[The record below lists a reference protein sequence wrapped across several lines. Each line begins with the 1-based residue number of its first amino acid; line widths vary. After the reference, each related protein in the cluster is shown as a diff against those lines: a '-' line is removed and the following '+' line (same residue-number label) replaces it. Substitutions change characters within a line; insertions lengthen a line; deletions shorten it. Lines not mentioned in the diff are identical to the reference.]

1 MSGGF
6 FAHMSAFL
14 AATGQTHQQGSQTP
28 THSSQN
34 TKKTT
39 IHVPAAAAR
48 PKVVVEVVVKKT
60 GHGSDNP
67 VRYDT
72 EPHIE
77 RAASQLPAELAVF
90 IPFRKYTLILRHQ
103 ILSNLGKVSQFVL
116 QSLATDG
123 FGIDDVL
130 RITGLS
136 NEHLSPIL
144 ERLAGLDWYE
154 PASRTLTPKGKI
166 MAQAAT
172 LAGQKFS
179 LWIDGYDPY
188 SSSQFVLGDEALLPK
203 EAVLAKTV
211 LPEFESDWNILSVL
225 QQQRLT
231 RRLSAV
237 KNSQGELLPLLK
249 QLCDVAFHD
258 VIDQQD
264 KAWDFRLEI
273 DRSVKSCSY
282 LELTLPKGLPL
293 GEIKSKSL
301 SLYAPIVN
309 YRLNYSLSPWLGTD
323 ISLPVP
329 QSQAFCLLTGESLDA
344 AGPSDAT
351 SSWPLE
357 AMLARAELLTKI
369 RVFSPAVDPLIGQE
383 VSLTPATRK
392 LALSF
397 GTIAEE
403 LAKNVALLSET
414 EQ

>member
-1 MSGGF
+1 MSGSF
-6 FAHMSAFL
+6 FANISAFL
-14 AATGQTHQQGSQTP
+14 ATIGQTQQQVSPKP
-28 THSSQN
+28 TYLSQN
-34 TKKTT
+34 TKK
-39 IHVPAAAAR
+39 ISLHVSAASAK
-48 PKVVVEVVVKKT
+48 PKVVAEVVVKKPV
-60 GHGSDNP
+60 HGSDNP
-67 VRYDT
+67 VRYST
-72 EPHIE
+72 KPHIE

-123 FGIDDVL
+123 FSVDDVL

-136 NEHLSPIL
+136 KEHLSPIL
-144 ERLAGLDWYE
+144 ERLVGLDWYD
-154 PASRTLTPKGKI
+154 PASGTLTPKGKI

-172 LAGQKFS
+172 LAGKKFS
-179 LWIDGYDPY
+179 FWIDGYDPY
-188 SSSQFVLGDEALLPK
+188 SSSQFVLGNEALLPK
-203 EAVLAKTV
+203 EALSEKIM
-211 LPEFESDWNILSVL
+211 LPEFESDWNILSIL

-231 RRLSAV
+231 RRLSAR

-293 GEIKSKSL
+293 SEVKSKSL
-301 SLYAPIVN
+301 FLYAPIVS

-323 ISLPVP
+323 ISLPAP
-329 QSQAFCLLTGESLDA
+329 LCQAFCLLTGESLDDD
-344 AGPSDAT
+344 GLSDAT

-357 AMLARAELLTKI
+357 AMLARAELLAKI
-369 RVFSPAVDPLIGQE
+369 RAFSPTVDPLIGLD

-403 LAKNVALLSET
+403 LAKNIAFLSET

>member
-1 MSGGF
+1 MSSGF
-6 FAHMSAFL
+6 FANMSAFL
-14 AATGQTHQQGSQTP
+14 AAIGQTQQQP

-39 IHVPAAAAR
+39 LHVSAASAR
-48 PKVVVEVVVKKT
+48 PKVVVEVVAKKP
-60 GHGSDNP
+60 GRGSDNP

-72 EPHIE
+72 EPHTE

-90 IPFRKYTLILRHQ
+90 LPFRKYTLILRHQ
-103 ILSNLGKVSQFVL
+103 ILSNLGKVSHFVL
-116 QSLATDG
+116 QALATDG

-203 EAVLAKTV
+203 EAVSAKTV

-231 RRLSAV
+231 RRLSAG

-309 YRLNYSLSPWLGTD
+309 YRLNYSLSPWLGND

-357 AMLARAELLTKI
+357 AMLARTELLTKI
-369 RVFSPAVDPLIGQE
+369 RAFSPAVDPLIGQE

-397 GTIAEE
+397 GMIAEE